1 MATSVGWGAG
11 CGLLKGWR
19 RNEKKVLFSG
29 CAVMV
34 RIPALGSRIERV
46 AFAFEFDSRRSKCG
60 AVEAEDDPREVDA

>member
-1 MATSVGWGAG
+1 LG

-29 CAVMV
+29 CGVVAFTPM
-34 RIPALGSRIERV
+34 LCSRIERV
-46 AFAFEFDSRRSKCG
+46 AFALEFDSRRSKCG

>member
-1 MATSVGWGAG
+1 MATAVGSGVG

-29 CAVMV
+29 CAAAV

-46 AFAFEFDSRRSKCG
+46 AFALEFDSRRSKCG